1 MSPLKP
7 RHAHAAETHHPF
19 FHDRVSPHQE
29 LINGLRRR
37 GLSIPRIVELLHPK
51 PDAGHENIRI
61 EFPGFEFWMDQFGVR
76 KSHDMRAT
84 LNLALHQYEQA
95 RHDYLK
101 DIQKHLL
108 RLKHFRTARAVL
120 DEIRTRHHFVLINP
134 YRPWDEDDHNASAEP
149 FHRADAAPL
158 GMTVLDSD
166 GDETFVGDTPV
177 IGTGKG
183 SNVRVWYTP
192 AMWADRSRGPASAPD
207 EVLLHELIHA
217 SRQVSG
223 VSRRRSVR
231 KYDNEEEFIGIM
243 IDNIYLSEKNQR
255 VFRGTHESDDD
266 GNHDI
271 LRNPRRFLDNSQHLN
286 IPPYRA
292 IELLRMRQPK
302 LYVALAAIGPG
313 PGPGH
318 ANFNPIRDWEKQRN
332 NVLIDL

>member
-1 MSPLKP
+1 MSPPKP
-7 RHAHAAETHHPF
+7 RHLHAAAPHHPF
-19 FHDRVSPHQE
+19 FENPVSPHQE
-29 LINGLRRR
+29 LADGLRKL
-37 GLSIPRIVELLHPK
+37 GLSLSQVVELLHPK
-51 PDAGHENIRI
+51 PDSSHENIRI
-61 EFPGFEFWMDQFGVR
+61 GFPGLEFWMNDFGAR
-76 KSHDMRAT
+76 KSRDMHSM
-84 LNLALHQYEQA
+84 LNVTLHQYEQV
-95 RHDYLK
+95 RQHYLK
-101 DIQKHLL
+101 DVRENLL
-108 RLKHFRTARAVL
+108 KLKHYRTGRAVL
-120 DEIRTRHHFVLINP
+120 DEIRTKHHFVLINP
-134 YRPWDEDDHNASAEP
+134 YRPQDEDDQNARTEP
-149 FHRADAAPL
+149 LHRADAAPL

-166 GDETFVGDTPV
+166 GDVILDGDTAE

-183 SNVRVWYTP
+183 TNVRVWYSP

-207 EVLLHELIHA
+207 EILLHELIHA

-223 VSRRRSVR
+223 VSRRVR
-231 KYDNEEEFIGIM
+231 VKKYDNEEELIAIM

-255 VFRGTHESDDD
+255 IFRGTHAANED

-313 PGPGH
+313 PGPGR
-318 ANFNPIRDWEKQRN
+318 ANFNPIRDWEKQRS